1 MAHRLAPLFI
11 LLPILALGCDTPGFK
26 TGKKATYPPSLSQ
39 LAQQPIGTTTM
50 TSAGL
55 NGSGD
60 KPAQVPAVFSQSLSI
75 SDLIAQACGI
85 APRNSTNT
93 NNKGGVGVQQPQQ
106 QQPQQQTGS
115 SASFDFDSA
124 AIADSDR
131 QMLAEVAKCLT
142 EGALKGKAVTL
153 VGRADARGEPEY
165 NMTLGESRANTV
177 NRYLV
182 DLGVGKDRMKVTS
195 RGEMDASGTNE
206 EGWAKDRRVDIE
218 LSL

>member
-1 MAHRLAPLFI
+1 MAHRLAPILFV
-11 LLPILALGCDTPGFK
+11 LPLLALGCDAPGFK
-26 TGKKATYPPSLSQ
+26 TGKKATYPPSPSQ

-50 TSAGL
+50 TSAGM
-55 NGSGD
+55 NGGE
-60 KPAQVPAVFSQSLSI
+60 KPGQVPAVFSQSLSV
-75 SDLIAQACGI
+75 SDLIAQACGM
-85 APRNSTNT
+85 APRSTSGGGT
-93 NNKGGVGVQQPQQ
+93 NNNNSGAGKGGANGISP
-106 QQPQQQTGS
+106 
-115 SASFDFDSA
+115 SFDFDSSS
-124 AIADSDR
+124 IADSDR

-142 EGALKGKAVTL
+142 EGALKGKSVTL

>member
-1 MAHRLAPLFI
+1 MAHRLAPLFA
-11 LLPILALGCDTPGFK
+11 LLPILALAGCDAPGFK
-26 TGKKATYPPSLSQ
+26 TGKKATYPPSPSQ

-50 TSAGL
+50 TSAGM

-85 APRNSTNT
+85 APRKS
-93 NNKGGVGVQQPQQ
+93 NNEGGKGAGANGIAP
-106 QQPQQQTGS
+106 
-115 SASFDFDSA
+115 SFDFDSA

-142 EGALKGKAVTL
+142 EGALKGKSVTL

-182 DLGVGKDRMKVTS
+182 DLGVAKERMKVTS
-195 RGEMDASGTNE
+195 RGEMDATGTNE